1 MRDPDRPRVGR
12 SDGVAQLRAPGY
24 RWVSTG
30 HPGGSGI
37 ADAVYNITVPEGFAD
52 TELQPFIDS
61 RRHDAG
67 FDIEGFALL
76 TGVDMRHARVAQ
88 SEETTVIATAGVSNP
103 ALLPP
108 PGTAVPVS
116 ADRRLDGT
124 VNLLVAV
131 DVPLTDA
138 ALYNLIAVVA
148 EAKAATLLSLTDA
161 PGTSSD
167 AVIVGAVSG
176 PSALRFSGSVTPVG
190 AAVRAC
196 VRDAIAASLHARYG
210 DAPVPTADDAAHGS
224 STITRPEVAPLTLI
238 HSADGD
244 RT

>member
-1 MRDPDRPRVGR
+1 MCDSNRLRVGR
-12 SDGVAQLRAPGY
+12 ADGVAQLWAPGY

-37 ADAVYNITVPEGFAD
+37 ADAVYNITVPEGFSETDLRAYID
-52 TELQPFIDS
+52 T
-61 RRHDAG
+61 RRNDAG
-67 FDIEGFALL
+67 FDTEGFALL
-76 TGVDMRHARVAQ
+76 TGVEMRHARVAQ

-116 ADRRLDGT
+116 TARRPDGT

-148 EAKAATLLSLTDA
+148 EAKAATLLRLTEA

-176 PSALRFSGSVTPVG
+176 ASTVRFSGSVTPVG

-210 DAPVPTADDAAHGS
+210 DVPVPTSRDAAHGS
-224 STITRPEVAPLTLI
+224 STSTRPVVTPLRLI